1 VSTTTDTDRPALI
14 AQLASLGEQE
24 STGTALF
31 HQTAAA
37 AYGVGVVDMKALSIL
52 LAEGPQS
59 AGSLGAAL
67 GLTSGAVTGLVDRLI
82 NHRMATRA
90 PDPADRR
97 RTIISADPAVLD
109 GDNVYR
115 SIGTAF
121 SELHAGYTTA
131 ELEFLVRYLTASIE
145 ITRRETAA
153 LQQRRDSLRDAMNH
167 AIVDEQRTGR

>member
-1 VSTTTDTDRPALI
+1 MATTTGKNRTALI
-14 AQLASLGEQE
+14 AQLAGLGEQE

-82 NHRMATRA
+82 SHKMAIRSH
-90 PDPADRR
+90 DPADRR
-97 RTIISADPAVLD
+97 RTIITADPAVRD
-109 GDNVYR
+109 GDNVYL
-115 SIGTAF
+115 SIGAAF
-121 SELHAGYTTA
+121 SELHSGYTTE

-153 LQQRRDSLRDAMNH
+153 LRRRA
-167 AIVDEQRTGR
+167 ATGRSRGQD

>member
-1 VSTTTDTDRPALI
+1 VVETTNDVRSALI
-14 AQLASLGEQE
+14 AQLADLGEQE

-82 NHRMATRA
+82 AHKMATRSQ
-90 PDPADRR
+90 DPSDRR
-97 RTIISADPAVLD
+97 RTIISADPTVRD
-109 GDNVYR
+109 GDNVYL
-115 SIGTAF
+115 SIGAAF
-121 SELHAGYTTA
+121 SELHSGYTTE

-153 LQQRRDSLRDAMNH
+153 LQRARLPMTRNRRD
-167 AIVDEQRTGR
+167 T